1 MITVH
6 GALFF
11 SVTQVKVKLCIIY
24 MYLERKWQ
32 INRQVVRNQEGR
44 VRQLYLSI
52 WACTGGYPPFNWVEK
67 RIIWWHHT
75 EKEATRY
82 QFTHPTLSVYSS
94 ISLSIHPSIHL
105 SIHPLKC
112 LSVPLSIH
120 PPPIGSLHLSIFT
133 CLYLSDWL
141 TGKFYCL

>member
-24 MYLERKWQ
+24 MYLERNWQ

-82 QFTHPTLSVYSS
+82 QFTHPAPSVYSS
-94 ISLSIHPSIHL
+94 ISLSIHPSICL
-105 SIHPLKC
+105 SIHSNVSQFLCPSIPHPLALYIY
-112 LSVPLSIH
+112 LSLPV
-120 PPPIGSLHLSIFT
+120 FT
-133 CLYLSDWL
+133 CQID
-141 TGKFYCL
+141 